1 RVHLCNGD
9 LLTSTPR
16 GVFSDSLLGHLT
28 RPSISAVPGSVIPWG
43 TCVTFVCRAPPGD
56 YIFRLEKNGLSQH
69 EYVKASSGNGT
80 EARFPITS
88 VNKDS
93 GGYYCCLYYTG
104 AEWSERSELLELVVT
119 APTSQNG
126 TMKNSVCMALAAV
139 VLLILV
145 VILAEAWHSQ
155 CRSQCGSMGWRHDGT
170 SQV

>member
-1 RVHLCNGD
+1 MSLDKAQALTKSQHPYRHLEELVLKLWTAWEG
-9 LLTSTPR
+9 
-16 GVFSDSLLGHLT
+16 SLGPGHLT

-119 APTSQNG
+119 GVPEG
-126 TMKNSVCMALAAV
+126 KPGPLK
-139 VLLILV
+139 
-145 VILAEAWHSQ
+145 
-155 CRSQCGSMGWRHDGT
+155 DD
-170 SQV
+170 